1 MPYAFRTLLLILLVI
16 SGPAMRTQVDG
27 QAAHPDAVS
36 EAAKAREDAK
46 KRNSNASPVGSN
58 SPTGVNREPSLK
70 PKTSSAAA
78 GNHASVKPKGGLET
92 KGLETKATP
101 HYNMPGSK
109 KTPPSATKDA
119 EDKHHTDEKLD
130 LEPYDLGCADPKL
143 SEAQKKK
150 CRERKH

>member
-1 MPYAFRTLLLILLVI
+1 MPYAFRALLLILLLI

-27 QAAHPDAVS
+27 RAAHPDAVS
-36 EAAKAREDAK
+36 EAAKAREEAR
-46 KRNSNASPVGSN
+46 KRNPSASPAGSN
-58 SPTGVNREPSLK
+58 SPTGVNKEPSLK
-70 PKTSSAAA
+70 PKTSSAAT

-92 KGLETKATP
+92 KGTP

-109 KTPPSATKDA
+109 KTPPSTTKDA
-119 EDKHHTDEKLD
+119 EDNHHTEEKVD